1 MLIQRRSYSN
11 VLSVKILSLKLN
23 STTGLV
29 VLLRRFSHRGCCGCP
44 TVECETEFS
53 VNPPFL
59 WTPAARSDGG
69 LRSSSTRAAQEE
81 VTTETRGNLQRIA
94 ERSGSEVC
102 VCVCVCVSM
111 WLSFCLLITNPV
123 RSGCADMIFMQC
135 TWVCRTLWCL
145 CKCLYCLFSPE
156 LCREPI
162 STESHFPLSSLV
174 PLLLSLLS
182 SARPWGRWKMFMR
195 KILKWETLLVWHPK
209 SARQPRI

>member
-1 MLIQRRSYSN
+1 MFCQLKFYHLSWTQPQVWWSCWGVSLTEVAVVVQLLSVRQSSVLTRPSSELLQPAVTEDFAHLPPEQRRKR
-11 VLSVKILSLKLN
+11 LQQKL
-23 STTGLV
+23 
-29 VLLRRFSHRGCCGCP
+29 
-44 TVECETEFS
+44 
-53 VNPPFL
+53 
-59 WTPAARSDGG
+59 
-69 LRSSSTRAAQEE
+69 EE
-81 VTTETRGNLQRIA
+81 ICKELQK
-94 ERSGSEVC
+94 EVDQRC